1 MTATPRES
9 GPFLEMRGLVKR
21 YPGVL
26 ALDHADLELPPGHVL
41 GLVGKN
47 GAGKST
53 LIKILA
59 GAVKADEGTIEID
72 GSEVAI
78 DHPHSATKLGLGF
91 VHQELADVPNL
102 SVAENIELGLGYPKA
117 AGAFVRRR
125 ALRRRAREVL
135 DRLGVDID
143 PSAQLATLSVAQR
156 RLVMIARGM
165 AAQARL
171 LVLDEPS
178 AALTDDEIDHLH
190 GVVRSLRDDRVA
202 CIYVSHRLDEILEVT
217 DSVLVMRDGRAVVS
231 SPTADLTRQ
240 RLIAEIA
247 GQASADVRD
256 TTAPPVPADADE
268 LLRVENL
275 TRTGVVEDASFT
287 LRRGEIVG
295 IAGMVGAGRT
305 ELVRMLFGAD
315 RPSKGRV
322 FLEGREVNLRSPRH
336 ATRAGVVLLPED
348 RRHEGLVLGFSVR
361 KNVTLPSLQRF
372 RRGGPSA
379 LLRMPNAGRERDE
392 ARAMAQR
399 LSIKV
404 ADPDNPVRYLSGGN
418 QQKVVLAKWLARG
431 AEVFIFDEPTAGI
444 DVNGKADVYAVMA
457 DLAAEG
463 KGVIFITSEFSELV
477 GTCHRVLVMREG
489 RIVDELEADEVTDGA
504 LVERCYAHAP

>member
-1 MTATPRES
+1 
-9 GPFLEMRGLVKR
+9 
-21 YPGVL
+21 
-26 ALDHADLELPPGHVL
+26 
-41 GLVGKN
+41 
-47 GAGKST
+47 
-53 LIKILA
+53 
-59 GAVKADEGTIEID
+59 
-72 GSEVAI
+72 
-78 DHPHSATKLGLGF
+78 
-91 VHQELADVPNL
+91 
-102 SVAENIELGLGYPKA
+102 
-117 AGAFVRRR
+117 
-125 ALRRRAREVL
+125 
-135 DRLGVDID
+135 
-143 PSAQLATLSVAQR
+143 
-156 RLVMIARGM
+156 
-165 AAQARL
+165 
-171 LVLDEPS
+171 
-178 AALTDDEIDHLH
+178 
-190 GVVRSLRDDRVA
+190 
-202 CIYVSHRLDEILEVT
+202 
-217 DSVLVMRDGRAVVS
+217 
-231 SPTADLTRQ
+231 
-240 RLIAEIA
+240 
-247 GQASADVRD
+247 
-256 TTAPPVPADADE
+256 
-268 LLRVENL
+268 
-275 TRTGVVEDASFT
+275 
-287 LRRGEIVG
+287 
-295 IAGMVGAGRT
+295 
-305 ELVRMLFGAD
+305 
-315 RPSKGRV
+315 
-322 FLEGREVNLRSPRH
+322 
-336 ATRAGVVLLPED
+336 VVLLPED